1 MRYPEEDL
9 GMKNKSST
17 QKEEEESVK
26 IGEGTFIVDSY
37 EKMLTLLDRDY
48 EVEEELSGERFL
60 MRKK

>member
-1 MRYPEEDL
+1 
-9 GMKNKSST
+9 MKNKSST